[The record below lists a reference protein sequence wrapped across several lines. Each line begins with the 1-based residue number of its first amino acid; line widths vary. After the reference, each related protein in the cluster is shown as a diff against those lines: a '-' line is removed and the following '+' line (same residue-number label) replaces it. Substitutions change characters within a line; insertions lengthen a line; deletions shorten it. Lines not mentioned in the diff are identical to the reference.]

1 MDKRGRVGESDC
13 TISRIE
19 DLARQV
25 HRASI
30 NERTDERPAVALTE
44 RGGPS
49 YRNPENACETWS
61 GRGRPPAWFDRAIH
75 AGRSPEGMLG

>member
-1 MDKRGRVGESDC
+1 
-13 TISRIE
+13 
-19 DLARQV
+19 
-25 HRASI
+25 
-30 NERTDERPAVALTE
+30 VALTE

-75 AGRSPEGMLG
+75 AGRSPESMLG